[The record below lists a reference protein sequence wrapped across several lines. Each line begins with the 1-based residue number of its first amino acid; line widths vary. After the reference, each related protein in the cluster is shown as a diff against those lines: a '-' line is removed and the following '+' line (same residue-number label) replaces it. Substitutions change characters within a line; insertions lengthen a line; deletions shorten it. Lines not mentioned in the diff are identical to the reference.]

1 MVRHRV
7 VLAVIGV
14 LLAAVGVLL
23 GAPTATATP
32 TTAAAGATVAVAA
45 GPEATAG
52 DASGRT
58 AFTLPHRTIKNAD
71 GSVDTVADPKAVA
84 ALRAAALAS
93 TGCGYACDGKDP
105 NSYVWNGSTCNDAT
119 TIYRHDEGWAYAEL
133 RFSGRCAT
141 AWTRTCCYARA
152 GGFGYASN
160 GNQRSSVYNYQGV
173 YSGSPIWTAM
183 LYDYGTLRYK
193 ACFDRVVAGSPSEW
207 ACTAKF

>member
-1 MVRHRV
+1 MRQ
-7 VLAVIGV
+7 A
-14 LLAAVGVLL
+14 LAAAMITVATSVALVS
-23 GAPTATATP
+23 TASHAAVATP
-32 TTAAAGATVAVAA
+32 DAAAPGVVAVGPEAAAGDT
-45 GPEATAG
+45 T
-52 DASGRT
+52 GRT
-58 AFTLPHRTIKNAD
+58 PFTLPHKTYKRAD

-84 ALRAAALAS
+84 ALRAAQLVDG
-93 TGCGYACDGKDP
+93 GCGYVCDGKDP
-105 NSYVWNGSTCNDAT
+105 NSYVWNGSTCNDAL

-160 GNQRSSVYNYQGV
+160 GAQRSSVFNFSGV
-173 YSGSPIWTAM
+173 YTGSPIWTAM

-207 ACTAKF
+207 ACTDPF